1 MKKIRVMIVD
11 DQLIVREGLKKLLEI
26 SDNIEVVAEAS
37 SGLDCIELIE
47 KAKPKIILMDI
58 KMPGINGIETTRLIR
73 KRHSEIKIIILTIY
87 DDPELVTSAIHAGA
101 NGYLMKNATREKIM
115 RCINHVIHESA
126 FLDPFV
132 TSSVLEHIKQNN
144 GSPTSEGDSIL
155 TKRELEVLE
164 KIVSGL
170 IDKEIAGNLHISEHT
185 VRSHIKNIY
194 RKMGVSTKAQAAV
207 KALTKGIIHESP
219 L

>member
-1 MKKIRVMIVD
+1 MDKIKIMIVD

-26 SDNIEVVAEAS
+26 SDDIKVVAEAS
-37 SGLDCIELIE
+37 NGFECLEFIEE
-47 KAKPKIILMDI
+47 TKPKVILMDI

-73 KRHSEIKIIILTIY
+73 QNNSDIKIIMLTIY
-87 DDPELVTSAIHAGA
+87 DDPELVTSAIHEGA
-101 NGYLMKNATREKIM
+101 NGYLMKNVTRNKIM
-115 RCINHVIHESA
+115 RCINHVIQDGA

-132 TSSVLEHIKQNN
+132 TSSVLDHIKNN
-144 GSPTSEGDSIL
+144 KPHSKKEDVPLL

-170 IDKEIAGNLHISEHT
+170 IDKEIADKLHISEHT

-194 RKMGVSTKAQAAV
+194 RKMGVSTRAQAAV
-207 KALTKGIIHESP
+207 KAISKGIIQES
-219 L
+219 

>member
-87 DDPELVTSAIHAGA
+87 DDPELVTSAIHEGA

-194 RKMGVSTKAQAAV
+194 RKMGVSTRAQAAV
-207 KALTKGIIHESP
+207 KALTKGIIHENP